1 MFEYDKII
9 NEEKNLNIVEKV
21 TDYEE
26 GATHYLPHI
35 PVIREY
41 KETTKTR
48 IVFDASCKSW
58 KAIFKWYSWIWSF
71 LDTIAYRCIIEILF
85 F

>member
-9 NEEKNLNIVEKV
+9 NEQKNLNIVEKV

-26 GATHYLPHI
+26 GATHYLSHR

-48 IVFDASCKSW
+48 IVFDASCKS
-58 KAIFKWYSWIWSF
+58 
-71 LDTIAYRCIIEILF
+71 
-85 F
+85 